1 MRLFK
6 APGHIYKNIKIQNWL
21 NLQVIRDTMSLKR
34 LNPQQE
40 ISTTVSGND
49 RSVPRKLRRSVEF
62 FSFSNP
68 ILSGKLVP
76 TRVRGEIAG
85 VPWKEEGELLSGLPS
100 NTCARVQRKASTWP
114 SGGGLSGHA
123 GPHQQVWG
131 TVCGLQRA
139 ACSAAAPITLP
150 LTQPL
155 FCKALLRGI
164 LKRPTLSPWT
174 AQQWIVHT

>member
-1 MRLFK
+1 M
-6 APGHIYKNIKIQNWL
+6 PH
-21 NLQVIRDTMSLKR
+21 LQ
-34 LNPQQE
+34 
-40 ISTTVSGND
+40 

-150 LTQPL
+150 LTQNFVLQGASKGNTQAAHIKSLDRSAVDCSHLRVLL
-155 FCKALLRGI
+155 FTQL
-164 LKRPTLSPWT
+164 PE
-174 AQQWIVHT
+174 